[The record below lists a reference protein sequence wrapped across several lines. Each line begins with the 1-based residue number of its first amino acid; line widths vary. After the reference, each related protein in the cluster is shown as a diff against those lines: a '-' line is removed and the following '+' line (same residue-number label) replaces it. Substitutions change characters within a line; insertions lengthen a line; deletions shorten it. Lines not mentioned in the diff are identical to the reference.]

1 MNYYAFIIA
10 CAFIAFDFI
19 TGLVK
24 AFATGNYKSTK
35 MRQGLF
41 HKVGL
46 LLCVVLGYLVDFSQA
61 YLDLGITIPVANAI
75 CVYIS
80 IMEISSVLEN
90 LCAISPE
97 LMPDKLNAIFGSDVI
112 GDAPCQEDEDDDDQ

>member
-1 MNYYAFIIA
+1 MNYYAYAFIIT

-24 AFATGNYKSTK
+24 AFATGGYKSTK

-61 YLDLGITIPVANAI
+61 YLDLGITIPVAGAI
-75 CVYIS
+75 CVYIV
-80 IMEISSVLEN
+80 IMEIGSILEN
-90 LCAISPE
+90 LCELSPE
-97 LMPDKLNAIFGSDVI
+97 LMPDKLNAIFGNVI
-112 GDAPCQEDEDDDDQ
+112 GDAPHREDKDNE